1 MTVHPSKGT
10 AAFERLL
17 SLFPFAPR
25 LLMSAS
31 PRMAAPVH
39 RKCSRNL
46 ERRSYRFIP
55 HSALRL
61 FAKPCLPPVAS
72 VAFRSAQ
79 PLPRPGLQALDGKDV
94 LTGEQKMRKRKTLLP
109 CPRLTHTHTHGRKG
123 ERERQRQRERE
134 RERENTLNSNSI
146 ANYP

>member
-10 AAFERLL
+10 AGFERLL
-17 SLFPFAPR
+17 SPFPFAPR

-94 LTGEQKMRKRKTLLP
+94 LTGEKKMRKRKTLLP
-109 CPRLTHTHTHGRKG
+109 CPRHTHTHTRKEGG
-123 ERERQRQRERE
+123 ERETKTERK